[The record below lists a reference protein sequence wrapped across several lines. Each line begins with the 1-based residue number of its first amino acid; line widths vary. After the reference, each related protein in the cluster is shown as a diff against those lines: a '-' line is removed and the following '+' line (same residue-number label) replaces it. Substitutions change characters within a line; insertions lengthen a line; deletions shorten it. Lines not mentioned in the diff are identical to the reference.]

1 MKGIIVGTSTEKIIP
16 FPGGVQT
23 EETKFGPVDY
33 LFDGNV
39 YVVLR
44 HRKGH
49 SVAPGKINY
58 LANVEFLRSKGV
70 DEVISTY
77 AVGSITHKLPPL
89 MIGLVSDFL
98 DFTGGR
104 QSTFFDGI
112 IGPVKHVEVGSLFQ
126 NDLKDRVLE
135 TAKEEKIFLVPDLI
149 YVTTNGPRLESPA
162 EIRAYG
168 ALGADIVGMTMNPE
182 VTLLHEVGIKVQGL
196 GFSINWAAGIDRGG
210 FSFVSDEEEEQLSK
224 SVFELAY
231 KTLTR

>member
-77 AVGSITHKLPPL
+77 AVGSITKKLPPL
-89 MIGLVSDFL
+89 MIGLVSDFI

-104 QSTFFDGI
+104 ESTFFDGI
-112 IGPVKHVEVGSLFQ
+112 IGPV
-126 NDLKDRVLE
+126 
-135 TAKEEKIFLVPDLI
+135 
-149 YVTTNGPRLESPA
+149 
-162 EIRAYG
+162 
-168 ALGADIVGMTMNPE
+168 
-182 VTLLHEVGIKVQGL
+182 
-196 GFSINWAAGIDRGG
+196 
-210 FSFVSDEEEEQLSK
+210 
-224 SVFELAY
+224 
-231 KTLTR
+231 

>member
-77 AVGSITHKLPPL
+77 AVGSITKKLPPL
-89 MIGLVSDFL
+89 MIGLVSDFI

-104 QSTFFDGI
+104 ESTFFDGI
-112 IGPVKHVEVGSLFQ
+112 IGPVKHVEVGSLFR
-126 NDLKDRVLE
+126 NDLKDRIIS
-135 TAKEEKIFLVPDLI
+135 TAKEERIFLVEDLI

-196 GFSINWAAGIDRGG
+196 GFSINWAAGMNSTG
-210 FSFVSDEEEEQLSK
+210 FSFVSDEDEEELSK